1 MDNVTHA
8 LLGYAVYGATKD
20 NRMEND
26 KKWYIAAAVLGAEIP
41 DIEAFTTF
49 FGYDV
54 YLYWHRDF
62 NGELDCWSRW
72 SMKDTH

>member
-8 LLGYAVYGATKD
+8 LLGYAVYAGAKKEW
-20 NRMEND
+20 MEKD
-26 KKWYIAAAVLGAEIP
+26 KKWYIAAAVLGSEIS

-54 YLYWHRDF
+54 YLVWHRDF
-62 NGELDCWSRW
+62 GSSLSFAP
-72 SMKDTH
+72 